1 MKTLKMLLIASTIL
15 LSHASFA
22 NDKQE
27 EGKKNVKEYAEAQ
40 HGKQGM
46 GKHKCMEKM
55 HGVGKHGKGSKPCS
69 SYGDRKRRNAN
80 EAKLGFNR

>member
-27 EGKKNVKEYAEAQ
+27 EEGKKNVKEYAEAR

-55 HGVGKHGKGSKPCS
+55 HGVGKHGKGSKPC
-69 SYGDRKRRNAN
+69 
-80 EAKLGFNR
+80 